1 MARPK
6 KIGLDYFPLDV
17 DFYSD
22 VKVRK
27 LMRNNGGGKALAVYT
42 VLLCSIYEGGYY
54 MVWDSDSPFI
64 MSEKLG
70 FEEGYLK
77 EVTKYCVSVG
87 LFDKDLFEKS
97 HILTSRSI
105 QSRYFA
111 AKRLRN
117 GTQAMPYVYEEFI
130 QQTSQEKVNVAEGD
144 IFDSI
149 TMQNESYCSNNDE
162 NNGVFAAKTHVSA
175 TKTPVIAAETS
186 IKESKVKDK
195 SSLRSDLPSSS
206 STATSRVRDGDVEN
220 PKGDDPVDVKV
231 VVDELKNDRSWLM
244 SMQRR
249 HGIEG
254 QKVVG
259 WLNAFVVECDCRGT
273 RVHVDKSDVMRH
285 FNDWLVKQIK
295 PKRGDKGKATGPTPP
310 NYQELWVR
318 AKAELCSCVSA
329 EQSALTFDLMEYV
342 GFIIEENK
350 LVVTVSGEEVYHRLE
365 SKPYIGFLQV
375 TLRKF
380 FGQRVRLG
388 YQLRNV
394 SQSQE

>member
-1 MARPK
+1 
-6 KIGLDYFPLDV
+6 
-17 DFYSD
+17 
-22 VKVRK
+22 
-27 LMRNNGGGKALAVYT
+27 
-42 VLLCSIYEGGYY
+42 
-54 MVWDSDSPFI
+54 MVWDLDSPFI
-64 MSEKLG
+64 LSEKLG

-97 HILTSRSI
+97 YILTSRSI

-149 TMQNESYCSNNDE
+149 TMQNENYCSNNDV

-175 TKTPVIAAETS
+175 TKIPVIAAETS

-231 VVDELKNDRSWLM
+231 VVDELKNDRSWLL

-249 HGIEG
+249 HGIEA

-295 PKRGDKGKATGPTPP
+295 PKRRDKGKATGPTPP

-342 GFIIEENK
+342 GFIAEENK
-350 LVVTVSGEEVYHRLE
+350 LVVTVPGEEVYLRLE
-365 SKPYIGFLQV
+365 SKPFIGFLQV

-380 FGQRVRLG
+380 FGQRVSLG

>member
-17 DFYSD
+17 DFYRD

-42 VLLCSIYEGGYY
+42 VLLCSIYESGYY

-64 MSEKLG
+64 LSEKLG

-87 LFDKDLFEKS
+87 LFDKDLFEES

-105 QSRYFA
+105 QSRYFT

-117 GTQAMPYVYEEFI
+117 GTQAMPYVYEDFI
-130 QQTSQEKVNVAEGD
+130 QQTSPEKVDVGAGD
-144 IFDSI
+144 IIASI
-149 TMQNESYCSNNDE
+149 TMQNESCCNNNKD
-162 NNGVFAAKTHVSA
+162 NDGVFA
-175 TKTPVIAAETS
+175 TKTPVIATETPVIATETP
-186 IKESKVKDK
+186 IKKSKVKDK
-195 SSLRSDLPSSS
+195 SSLRSDLPSS
-206 STATSRVRDGDVEN
+206 TTTTRVRDGDEGN
-220 PKGDDPVDVKV
+220 PKDDDPVDVKTV
-231 VVDELKNDRSWLM
+231 VEKLKDDRDWLL
-244 SMQRR
+244 SMQLR
-249 HGIEG
+249 HGIEV

-259 WLNAFVVECDCRGT
+259 WLNAFVVECNCRGT

-295 PKRGDKGKATGPTPP
+295 PKRGDKGKATDPTPP
-310 NYQELWVR
+310 NYQEEWVR
-318 AKAELCSCVSA
+318 AKAELCACVSA
-329 EQSALTFDLMEYV
+329 EQSAVTFDLMEYV
-342 GFIIEENK
+342 GFIAEDNK
-350 LVVTVSGEEVYHRLE
+350 LVVSIPSKEVYHRIE
-365 SKPYIGFLQV
+365 SHPYFDFLQV

-380 FGQRVRLG
+380 FGQRFSLG
-388 YQLRNV
+388 YQFRKESTGKV
-394 SQSQE
+394 YG